1 MRKANEES
9 APRHCPFITE
19 ALGKFARLLWALLF
33 IVPVMRAHVRGH
45 GCSCTRVWIPTYMSM
60 NALCGGQK
68 VLTLSGETADV
79 SSRNC

>member
-1 MRKANEES
+1 MRKAMRKV
-9 APRHCPFITE
+9 PRGCPFITE
-19 ALGKFARLLWALLF
+19 ALGKFARLLRSLLF

-45 GCSCTRVWIPTYMSM
+45 GCSCTRVRVPTYMSR
-60 NALCGGQK
+60 NALRDGQK